1 MRRQRGD
8 ALVEFALAWPVA
20 VFLTAG
26 GVQLA
31 LWSAELSAAQEA
43 SLAGARIGQ
52 SPAASAAQVDDAALV
67 VLRPWAVGVRP
78 DRWCPGDPGAQP
90 QLWVCASL
98 TPGLVEVRAG
108 GVLQPLLALLPGG
121 RGLPFEAQVQ
131 LPREA
136 FQ

>member
-1 MRRQRGD
+1 MKGQRGD

-20 VFLTAG
+20 VLLTAG

-31 LWSAELSAAQEA
+31 LWSAELSAVQEA
-43 SLAGARIGQ
+43 SLAGASIGQ
-52 SPAASAAQVDDAALV
+52 SPAASAAQVDDAALA
-67 VLRPWAVGVRP
+67 VLRPWAGGVRP
-78 DRWCPGDPGAQP
+78 VSWCPGDPGVQP

-98 TPGLVEVRAG
+98 TPAHVEVRAG
-108 GVLQPLLALLPGG
+108 GELQPLLALLPG
-121 RGLPFEAQVQ
+121 RGLPFEAEVQ